1 MGHVIVILLWP
12 LHHCT
17 GTFPCT
23 WLQRLTLLPYLPS
36 AVASTDHRHTS
47 PCPVFSFPTFINVFL
62 WQLLLKHPLS
72 KGSSVSA
79 QHFSPNSGQLS
90 FYSRGL
96 NPNKSQTYLLLWSTH
111 SQWNISTS
119 GLVLW
124 VFFRCYH
131 SAFHLSLLD
140 SVASCRLVDTHH
152 WLQPTTS
159 FSAFSSTVHNI
170 RWLTVWPWTDH
181 ELIHCHHLCFL
192 ALSSISI
199 TLIYTCA
206 LCPVFSTCFSTYVI
220 CKYYV
225 LRSLLPSSLFNTFI
239 TIPNKR
245 FSELVPDAAH
255 HPKPNRHW
263 LFCNLLSSTIS
274 FQHVPLSTCPLESE
288 PATTLHPQ
296 ETPLLPHPAIYCFPF
311 SHPNK
316 MRQPWLPVS
325 NILLFFKLCL

>member
-111 SQWNISTS
+111 SQSNISTW

-124 VFFRCYH
+124 GFFRCYH

-199 TLIYTCA
+199 TLIYTSSPFQTKGSQSWFLMQPTTLNQIGTDYSA
-206 LCPVFSTCFSTYVI
+206 IFSLQPY
-220 CKYYV
+220 
-225 LRSLLPSSLFNTFI
+225 
-239 TIPNKR
+239 
-245 FSELVPDAAH
+245 
-255 HPKPNRHW
+255 
-263 LFCNLLSSTIS
+263 LSSTYPS
-274 FQHVPLSTCPLESE
+274 QHVHWSLNLPPLSTLGRHLYYLIQLSTVFHLVIQIRWDNHDYQCQTFYS
-288 PATTLHPQ
+288 
-296 ETPLLPHPAIYCFPF
+296 F
-311 SHPNK
+311 SNFAYK
-316 MRQPWLPVS
+316 IV
-325 NILLFFKLCL
+325 NIILLI

>member
-111 SQWNISTS
+111 SQSNISTW

-124 VFFRCYH
+124 GFFRCYH

-170 RWLTVWPWTDH
+170 RWLTVWPWTH
-181 ELIHCHHLCFL
+181 PLSPSLLLGFIFHQHHSYLYFCTLSCFFYLFFYLRHLQILCFKKPPAELIVQYLHHH
-192 ALSSISI
+192 S
-199 TLIYTCA
+199 
-206 LCPVFSTCFSTYVI
+206 
-220 CKYYV
+220 KQKV
-225 LRSLLPSSLFNTFI
+225 LRAGSWCSP
-239 TIPNKR
+239 P
-245 FSELVPDAAH
+245 P
-255 HPKPNRHW
+255 
-263 LFCNLLSSTIS
+263 
-274 FQHVPLSTCPLESE
+274 
-288 PATTLHPQ
+288 
-296 ETPLLPHPAIYCFPF
+296 
-311 SHPNK
+311 
-316 MRQPWLPVS
+316 
-325 NILLFFKLCL
+325 